1 MTLFITINSDNE
13 ITSQGQIDSPMV
25 ETPTTIVGIRP
36 NTYDTHYDPVNNT
49 TYESEGSY
57 AARQLNKRNVYLA
70 ASDYTQIP
78 DATFPGTL
86 TEWQTYRQQLRDL
99 PTHSSWPYLDPEDWP
114 TKPS

>member
-13 ITSQGQIDSPMV
+13 ITSQGQIDAAMDS
-25 ETPTTIVGIRP
+25 TPTTIVGIRP
-36 NTYDTHYDPVNNT
+36 ATYDTHYDPATNS
-49 TYESEGSY
+49 TYESEASY
-57 AARQLNKRNVYLA
+57 TARQINKRNVYLT

-86 TEWQTYRQQLRDL
+86 AEWQTYRQQLRDI
-99 PTHSSWPYLDPEDWP
+99 TSHSDWPYLEPEDWP

>member
-1 MTLFITINSDNE
+1 MTLFIIIDENNE
-13 ITSQGQIDSPMV
+13 IISQGQVEVEMV
-25 ETPTTIVGIRP
+25 TTETTIVGIRP
-36 NTYDTHYDPVNNT
+36 DTYDTHYDPVNNT
-49 TYESEGSY
+49 TYESEESY

-70 ASDYTQIP
+70 SSDYTQIP

-99 PTHSSWPYLDPEDWP
+99 PTDSDWPYLEPEDWP

>member
-1 MTLFITINSDNE
+1 MTLFIIINENNK
-13 ITSQGQIDSPMV
+13 IISQGQVEAEMV
-25 ETPTTIVGIRP
+25 TTETTIVGIRP
-36 NTYDTHYDPVNNT
+36 DTYDTHYDPVNNT
-49 TYESEGSY
+49 TYESEESY

-86 TEWQTYRQQLRDL
+86 TEWQTYRQQLRDI
-99 PTHSSWPYLDPEDWP
+99 PTHSNWPYLEPEDWP

>member
-1 MTLFITINSDNE
+1 MTLFITINSDNK

-25 ETPTTIVGIRP
+25 ETPTTILGIRP

-49 TYESEGSY
+49 TYESEESY
-57 AARQLNKRNVYLA
+57 AGRQLNKRNVYLTQ
-70 ASDYTQIP
+70 SDYTQIS

-99 PTHSSWPYLDPEDWP
+99 PTNSNWPYLEPEDWP
-114 TKPS
+114 TEPS

>member
-13 ITSQGQIDSPMV
+13 ITSQGQINSVMDS
-25 ETPTTIVGIRP
+25 TPTTILGIRP
-36 NTYDTHYDPVNNT
+36 ETYDTHYDPVTNS
-49 TYESEGSY
+49 TYESEESY

-86 TEWQTYRQQLRDL
+86 VEWQTYRQALRDI
-99 PTHSSWPYLDPEDWP
+99 TSHSNWPYLNPEDWP
-114 TKPS
+114 TEPS

>member
-1 MTLFITINSDNE
+1 MTLFITINSNNE

-25 ETPTTIVGIRP
+25 ETPTTILGIRP

-49 TYESEGSY
+49 TYESEESY
-57 AARQLNKRNVYLA
+57 AARQLNRRNVYLTQ
-70 ASDYTQIP
+70 SDYTQIS

-99 PTHSSWPYLDPEDWP
+99 PTHSNWPYLEPEDWP
-114 TKPS
+114 TEPS

>member
-13 ITSQGQIDSPMV
+13 ITSQGQINSVMDS
-25 ETPTTIVGIRP
+25 TPTTILGIRP
-36 NTYDTHYDPVNNT
+36 ETYDTHYDPVTNS
-49 TYESEGSY
+49 TYESEESY

-86 TEWQTYRQQLRDL
+86 VEWQTYRQALRDI
-99 PTHSSWPYLDPEDWP
+99 TTNSNWPYLNPEDWP

>member
-13 ITSQGQIDSPMV
+13 ITSQGQIDSVMDP
-25 ETPTTIVGIRP
+25 TPTTILGIRP
-36 NTYDTHYDPVNNT
+36 ETYDTHYDPVTNS
-49 TYESEGSY
+49 TYESEESY

-86 TEWQTYRQQLRDL
+86 VEWQTYRQALRDI
-99 PTHSSWPYLDPEDWP
+99 TSHSNWPYLNPEDWP
-114 TKPS
+114 TEPS

>member
-1 MTLFITINSDNE
+1 MPLFITIDNDNK

-25 ETPTTIVGIRP
+25 QTPTTIVGIRP
-36 NTYDTHYDPVNNT
+36 NTYDTHYDPATNS
-49 TYESEGSY
+49 TYESEESY

-86 TEWQTYRQQLRDL
+86 VEWQTYRQALRDI
-99 PTHSSWPYLDPEDWP
+99 TSNSNWPYLNPEDWP